1 LLLYHKEGR
10 LLLRTL
16 ALSSALVSSACFLL
30 PAEIAREGQITQ
42 LPVRKVVL
50 YKNGVGYF
58 EHEGRVVNNEAV
70 SIDFTSSQLNDVL
83 QSLTALDLGGGRI
96 AGVNYNS
103 TSPIEQQLKTIP
115 LGLGDDPSTADVF
128 AALRG
133 ARVEVSGSG
142 IGVVS
147 GRLLNLEVTSEQ
159 KDNNVIIEH
168 RRLTVVSDAGAVRT
182 FELTPSLSVR
192 VLDSKLQHEMDRYLD
207 LLASTRNQQMRHL
220 TLEAHGTGA
229 RDIRVSYISEVPVW
243 KSTYRIVFPK
253 ASQAGETATAI
264 LQGWAVVDNTVGSDW
279 DNVQLSLVAG
289 APQSFVQSLSQP
301 YYTRRPEIGLP
312 ESAMLTP
319 QTHESAMTAA
329 GTAVPQHVGMASES
343 VMVNGSAVGSPMP
356 LKGNQGFAGGVLGT
370 GAGGVGLGSGGG
382 MGGGTYHPAAAPP
395 PPVQDET
402 GSTNTTGFD
411 DYFEYALAQPITIHK
426 NQSAL
431 VPVLQ
436 TNVQAERV
444 TLWSWTQPQSLRAL
458 WLTNTS
464 NMTLD
469 RGSFSIFENGEFA
482 GEGLLDPIHASEK
495 RLLSY
500 AVDQAVQVKVAGML
514 DSQHLHHV
522 IVHDGVLIEQD
533 NEVSERTY
541 VVHNA
546 AAEMRNVVIEHP
558 VRDGWKLTSEVKP
571 VETSASSYRFRVV
584 TQPNETVSLHV
595 GEAHTLSTRYALTA
609 ITDDQMQWLIRGSS
623 GSPELRQ
630 KLQPIFDAK
639 RQLNDLDRQIKLKQD
654 EIGRVVE
661 DQKRLHDNL
670 SGLKDTAEERQLAK
684 RYAGEM
690 NADEDQLQTLKGQLA
705 DLERQHTAA
714 QQGLDETIRT
724 LNLDMDVTAA

>member
-1 LLLYHKEGR
+1 

-16 ALSSALVSSACFLL
+16 TLSSALVSSACFLL

-103 TSPIEQQLKTIP
+103 TSPIEQQLKAIP

-133 ARVEVSGSG
+133 ARVEVSGN
-142 IGVVS
+142 GVGLVS

-159 KDNNVIIEH
+159 KENNITVEH

-182 FELTPSLSVR
+182 IELTPSVSVR
-192 VLDSKLQHEMDRYLD
+192 VLDSKLQHEMGRYLD

-220 TLEAHGTGA
+220 TLEAQGTGA

-253 ASQAGETATAI
+253 TSHAGETATAI

-319 QTHESAMTAA
+319 QTHESAMTGAGAA
-329 GTAVPQHVGMASES
+329 AQVPGAATES
-343 VMVNGSAVGSPMP
+343 VTVNGGPSMA
-356 LKGNQGFAGGVLGT
+356 LRGNQGSAGSVMGGVVGGIGT
-370 GAGGVGLGSGGG
+370 GSGGG
-382 MGGGTYHPAAAPP
+382 MGGGMYHPAAV

-431 VPVLQ
+431 IPVLQ
-436 TNVQAERV
+436 ANVEAERV
-444 TLWSWTQPQSLRAL
+444 TLWSWRVPQALRAL

-464 NMTLD
+464 NLTLD

-482 GEGLLDPIHASEK
+482 GEGLLDPIHANEK

-500 AVDQAVQVKVAGML
+500 AVDQAVQVKVTGVL
-514 DSQHLHHV
+514 NSQHLHHV
-522 IVHDGVLIEQD
+522 IVHDGVLIEQN
-533 NEVSERTY
+533 NEVSEQTY
-541 VVHNA
+541 SVHNA
-546 AAEMRNVVIEHP
+546 AAEPRNVIIEHP
-558 VRDGWKLTSEVKP
+558 MRDGWKLTSEVKP
-571 VETSASSYRFRVV
+571 AETSASSYRFRVI
-584 TQPNETVSLHV
+584 TQPSETVSLHV

-623 GSPELRQ
+623 GSPELSQ

-639 RQLNDLDRQIKLKQD
+639 RQLNDLDRHIKQKQD
-654 EIGRVVE
+654 EIGRVVD

-670 SGLKDTAEERQLAK
+670 SGLKDTAEEKQLAK

-690 NADEDQLQTLKGQLA
+690 NADEDQLQALKSQLA
-705 DLERQHTAA
+705 DLEHQHTAA
-714 QQGLDETIRT
+714 QQTLDETIRT

>member
-1 LLLYHKEGR
+1 M
-10 LLLRTL
+10 LLRTL
-16 ALSSALVSSACFLL
+16 ALSSALVSSVSLLL
-30 PAEIAREGQITQ
+30 PAEIAREGQITL

-115 LGLGDDPSTADVF
+115 LGLGNDPSTADLF

-133 ARVEVSGSG
+133 ARVEVSGNG
-142 IGVVS
+142 IGAVS
-147 GRLLNLEVTSEQ
+147 GRLLNLEITSEQ
-159 KDNNVIIEH
+159 KDNITTIEH
-168 RRLTVVSDAGAVRT
+168 RRLTVISDTGAVRT
-182 FELTPSLSVR
+182 TELTPSVSVR

-207 LLASTRNQQMRHL
+207 LLAGTRNQQMRHL
-220 TLEAHGTGA
+220 TLETQGSGA

-253 ASQAGETATAI
+253 ASRSGETAAAI

-279 DNVQLSLVAG
+279 ENVQLSLVAG

-319 QTHESAMTAA
+319 QTHESAMTDATAA
-329 GTAVPQHVGMASES
+329 AQPGAATES
-343 VMVNGSAVGSPMP
+343 VMVNGGPIPLPSAMRKNGTALTNS
-356 LKGNQGFAGGVLGT
+356 GTASGFLGGIGT
-370 GAGGVGLGSGGG
+370 GSGGG
-382 MGGGTYHPAAAPP
+382 MGGGMYHAAPP

-402 GSTNTTGFD
+402 GSANTTGFD

-444 TLWSWTQPQSLRAL
+444 TLWIWGQPQPLRAL

-464 NMTLD
+464 NLTLD

-482 GEGLLDPIHASEK
+482 GEGLLDPIHANEK

-500 AVDQAVQVKVAGML
+500 AVDQAVQVKVSGIL
-514 DSQHLHHV
+514 NSQRLHHV
-522 IVHDGVLIEQD
+522 IVHDGVLIEQN
-533 NEVSERTY
+533 NEVTERTY
-541 VVHNA
+541 SVHNA
-546 AAEMRNVVIEHP
+546 AGEARDVIIEHP
-558 VRDGWKLTSEVKP
+558 VRDGWRLTSEIKP
-571 VETSASSYRFRVV
+571 VETSASSYRFRVI

-595 GEAHTLSTRYALTA
+595 GEAHVLSTRYALTSL
-609 ITDDQMQWLIRGSS
+609 TDDQMQWLIRGSS
-623 GSPELRQ
+623 GSPELAQ
-630 KLQPIFDAK
+630 KLQPIFEAQ
-639 RQLNDLDRQIKLKQD
+639 RQLNELDRQIKQKQD
-654 EIGRVVE
+654 EISRVVD

-690 NADEDQLQTLKGQLA
+690 NTDEDQLQTLKSQLA
-705 DLERQHTAA
+705 DLDRQHTAA
-714 QQGLDETIRT
+714 QQRLDETIRN

>member
-1 LLLYHKEGR
+1 M
-10 LLLRTL
+10 LLRTL
-16 ALSSALVSSACFLL
+16 TLSSALVSSACFLL

-142 IGVVS
+142 VGVVS

-182 FELTPSLSVR
+182 IELTPSVSVR

-243 KSTYRIVFPK
+243 KSTYRIVFTK

-264 LQGWAVVDNTVGSDW
+264 LQGWAVVDNTVGADW

-319 QTHESAMTAA
+319 QTHESAMM
-329 GTAVPQHVGMASES
+329 GTAQMAGVATESVTVDAGPPPMAS
-343 VMVNGSAVGSPMP
+343 AKA
-356 LKGNQGFAGGVLGT
+356 LRGNQGFAGNVLG
-370 GAGGVGLGSGGG
+370 GVVGGVGSGSGGG
-382 MGGGTYHPAAAPP
+382 MGGGIYHPAAV

-464 NMTLD
+464 DLTLD

-522 IVHDGVLIEQD
+522 IVHDGVLIEQN

-541 VVHNA
+541 AVHNA
-546 AAEMRNVVIEHP
+546 AGEPRNVIIEHP

-571 VETSASSYRFRVV
+571 VETSASSYRFRVI

-595 GEAHTLSTRYALTA
+595 GEAHTLSTRYALTDL
-609 ITDDQMQWLIRGSS
+609 TDDQVQWLIRGSS
-623 GSPELRQ
+623 ANPELRQ

-639 RQLNDLDRQIKLKQD
+639 RQLNDLDRQIKVKKD
-654 EIGRVVE
+654 EIGRVVD

-705 DLERQHTAA
+705 DLERQRTTA
-714 QQGLDETIRT
+714 QQALDETIRT

>member
-1 LLLYHKEGR
+1 
-10 LLLRTL
+10 LLLRAL
-16 ALSSALVSSACFLL
+16 ALSSALVSSASFLL
-30 PAEIAREGQITQ
+30 PAEIAREGPITL

-115 LGLGDDPSTADVF
+115 LGLGDDPSTADLF

-133 ARVEVSGSG
+133 ARVEVSGNG

-147 GRLLNLEVTSEQ
+147 GRLLNLEITSEQ
-159 KDNNVIIEH
+159 KDNTTTIEH
-168 RRLTVVSDAGAVRT
+168 RRLTVISDAGAVRT
-182 FELTPSLSVR
+182 MELTPTVSVR
-192 VLDSKLQHEMDRYLD
+192 VLDNKLQHEMDRYLD
-207 LLASTRNQQMRHL
+207 LLAGTRNQQMRHL
-220 TLEAHGTGA
+220 TLETQGSGA

-253 ASQAGETATAI
+253 ASQTGEASAAI

-319 QTHESAMTAA
+319 QTHESAITAPQQGIA
-329 GTAVPQHVGMASES
+329 AETVAIGNAPTAVDQAQALRF
-343 VMVNGSAVGSPMP
+343 NGSLGGSVT
-356 LKGNQGFAGGVLGT
+356 KSGSNSGFGT
-370 GAGGVGLGSGGG
+370 GSGGG
-382 MGGGTYHPAAAPP
+382 IGGGMYHLAAP

-402 GSTNTTGFD
+402 GSANTTGFD

-444 TLWSWTQPQSLRAL
+444 TLWSWTQPQPLRAL

-464 NMTLD
+464 TLTLD

-482 GEGLLDPIHASEK
+482 GEGLLDPIHANEK

-500 AVDQAVQVKVAGML
+500 AVDQAVQVKVSGIL
-514 DSQHLHHV
+514 NSQRLHHV
-522 IVHDGVLIEQD
+522 IVHDGVLIEQN
-533 NEVSERTY
+533 NEVTERTY
-541 VVHNA
+541 SVHNA
-546 AAEMRNVVIEHP
+546 AGEARDVIIEHP
-558 VRDGWKLTSEVKP
+558 VRDGWKLTSEIKP
-571 VETSASSYRFRVV
+571 VETSVSSYRFRVL

-595 GEAHTLSTRYALTA
+595 GEAHVLSTRYALTSL
-609 ITDDQMQWLIRGSS
+609 TDDQMQWLIRGSS
-623 GSPELRQ
+623 GSPELPQ

-639 RQLNDLDRQIKLKQD
+639 RQLNELDRQIKQKQD
-654 EIGRVVE
+654 EIGRVVD

-690 NADEDQLQTLKGQLA
+690 NADEDQLQALKSQLA
-705 DLERQHTAA
+705 DLDRQHTAA
-714 QQGLDETIRT
+714 QQKLDETIRN

>member
-1 LLLYHKEGR
+1 M
-10 LLLRTL
+10 LLRRL
-16 ALSSALVSSACFLL
+16 AISSAFISSVSFLL

-58 EHEGRVVNNEAV
+58 EHEGRVTNNEAV

-96 AGVNYNS
+96 TGVNYNS
-103 TSPIEQQLKTIP
+103 TSPIEQQLKNIP
-115 LGLGDDPSTADVF
+115 LGLGNDPSTADVF

-133 ARVEVSGSG
+133 SRVEVSGSG
-142 IGVVS
+142 AGVVS
-147 GRLLNLEVTSEQ
+147 GRLLNLEVASEQ
-159 KDNNVIIEH
+159 KDNNITVEH

-182 FELTPSLSVR
+182 TELTPSVSVR
-192 VLDSKLQHEMDRYLD
+192 VLDGKLQREMDRYLD

-220 TLEAHGTGA
+220 TLEAQGTGA

-253 ASQAGETATAI
+253 ASQAGETAIAI

-319 QTHESAMTAA
+319 QTHEGTMTDAA
-329 GTAVPQHVGMASES
+329 APQQGMVSQS
-343 VMVNGSAVGSPMP
+343 VEVIGGPVDAPQR
-356 LKGNQGFAGGVLGT
+356 GNQGFAGSVMGRV
-370 GAGGVGLGSGGG
+370 AGGIGSGSGGG
-382 MGGGTYHPAAAPP
+382 MGEEMYHSAAAPP
-395 PPVQDET
+395 VPDET

-411 DYFEYALAQPITIHK
+411 DYFEYALARPITIHK

-436 TNVQAERV
+436 TNVQAEHV
-444 TLWSWTQPQSLRAL
+444 TLWSWTQPQPLRAL

-464 NMTLD
+464 SMTLD

-482 GEGLLDPIHASEK
+482 GEGLLDPIHAHEK

-500 AVDQAVQVKVAGML
+500 AVDQAIQVKVTGIL
-514 DSQHLHHV
+514 DSQRLHHV
-522 IVHDGVLIEQD
+522 IVHDGVLIEQN

-541 VVHNA
+541 SVHNA
-546 AAEMRNVVIEHP
+546 AAEMRTVVIEHP
-558 VRDGWKLTSEVKP
+558 VRDGWRLTSEVKP
-571 VETSASSYRFRVV
+571 VETSVSSYRFRVV
-584 TQPNETVSLHV
+584 TQPNETASLHV
-595 GEAHTLSTRYALTA
+595 GEAHTLSTRYALA
-609 ITDDQMQWLIRGSS
+609 DLTDDQMQWLIRGSS

-639 RQLNDLDRQIKLKQD
+639 RQLNDLERQIKQKHD
-654 EIGRVVE
+654 EISRVVD

-690 NADEDQLQTLKGQLA
+690 NADEDQLQSLKSQLS
-705 DLERQHTAA
+705 DLERQHNTS
-714 QQGLDETIRT
+714 QQTLDETIRT

>member
-1 LLLYHKEGR
+1 

-16 ALSSALVSSACFLL
+16 ALSSALASSVSFLL

-133 ARVEVSGSG
+133 ARVEVSGTG
-142 IGVVS
+142 IGIAS

-159 KDNNVIIEH
+159 KDNNITIEH
-168 RRLTVVSDAGAVRT
+168 RRLTVISDAGAVRT
-182 FELTPSLSVR
+182 VELTPSVSVR

-220 TLEAHGTGA
+220 TLEAQGTGA

-253 ASQAGETATAI
+253 ASQAGGTATAI

-301 YYTRRPEIGLP
+301 YYTRRQEIGLP

-319 QTHESAMTAA
+319 QTHEGAMADMVAA
-329 GTAVPQHVGMASES
+329 PQQGMATES
-343 VMVNGSAVGSPMP
+343 VTVNGSTVDSRLQRFNGALGAAITKSGS
-356 LKGNQGFAGGVLGT
+356 
-370 GAGGVGLGSGGG
+370 GVGFGTGSGGG
-382 MGGGTYHPAAAPP
+382 MGGGMYRPAAPP
-395 PPVQDET
+395 TPVQDET

-436 TNVQAERV
+436 TDVQAERV
-444 TLWSWTQPQSLRAL
+444 TLWSWTQPQPLRAL

-464 NMTLD
+464 DLTLD

-482 GEGLLDPIHASEK
+482 GEGLLDPIHAKEK

-500 AVDQAVQVKVAGML
+500 AVDQAVQVKLAGIL
-514 DSQHLHHV
+514 NSQHLHHV
-522 IVHDGVLIEQD
+522 TVHDGVLIERND
-533 NEVSERTY
+533 EINERTY

-546 AAEMRNVVIEHP
+546 ASEPRNVIIEHP
-558 VRDGWKLTSEVKP
+558 VREGWKLTSEVKP
-571 VETSASSYRFRVV
+571 VETSASSYRFRVI
-584 TQPNETVSLHV
+584 TQSGETVSLHV
-595 GEAHTLSTRYALTA
+595 GEAHALSMRYALTSL
-609 ITDDQMQWLIRGSS
+609 TDDQMQLLIRGGA
-623 GSPELRQ
+623 GSAQ
-630 KLQPIFDAK
+630 LQQVLSPIFEAK
-639 RQLNDLDRQIKLKQD
+639 TRVNDLDRQLKQKQD
-654 EIGRVVE
+654 EIDRIVA

-670 SGLKDTAEERQLAK
+670 AGLKDTSEERQLAR

-690 NADEDQLQTLKGQLA
+690 NADEDQLLTLRKQFSE
-705 DLERQHTAA
+705 LELHRAEAQASLDAA
-714 QQGLDETIRT
+714 IRGM
-724 LNLDMDVTAA
+724 NLDMDITGA